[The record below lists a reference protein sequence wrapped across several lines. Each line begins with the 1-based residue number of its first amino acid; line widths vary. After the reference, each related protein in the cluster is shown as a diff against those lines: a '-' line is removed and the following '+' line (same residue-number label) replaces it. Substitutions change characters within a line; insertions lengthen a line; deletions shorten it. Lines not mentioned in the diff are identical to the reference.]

1 MKITAQKYAQ
11 ALALMLDSAEKTIIE
26 NFLALLRQRKQTRL
40 LPKILKNFENEWR
53 RQRGYTKV
61 QVSYPKKFESEL
73 PELEAALRAKLG
85 DKIHLDAIS
94 DENLIGGYQVRVDD
108 TLIDASIQGRLK
120 ALEKKINH
128 S

>member
-26 NFLALLRQRKQTRL
+26 NFLALLRQRKQSRL
-40 LPKILKNFENEWR
+40 LPKILKSFETEWR
-53 RQRGYTKV
+53 KQRGYTKV
-61 QVSYPKKFESEL
+61 QVSYPKKFENDL

-85 DKIHLDAIS
+85 DKIHLATTAD
-94 DENLIGGYQVRVDD
+94 DELIGGYQVRVDD
-108 TLIDASIQGRLK
+108 TLIDASIQGRLR
-120 ALEKKINH
+120 ALEHKITH